1 MRKTITVF
9 LLMMIALT
17 SCNFPLTKP
26 PQDNNLIAT
35 KVAETLSAAQTA
47 AVPTPQPIVTQET
60 IPPAASPSLTPE
72 PTFTATPTATET
84 APATDPALTLGSPGF
99 SDTFT
104 DGVSF
109 GLTSPYEDP
118 NVIIKV
124 ENGAMVFKSLALN
137 GGYRWR
143 LVPRNTK
150 NQYLEGVFK
159 TISCSGS
166 DEYGLVLRAPTLDN
180 GIGYYFAVSCDGFYS
195 FIRWDGFGY
204 EKRTLLNWTAE
215 SKLLTGENQVNRLGV
230 MAKNNIFSLYING
243 HLVKELTDNSIPEQ
257 GYIGAYVSAINDP
270 GFTINVEEIKL
281 WTLQ

>member
-47 AVPTPQPIVTQET
+47 VVPTPQPIVTQET

-72 PTFTATPTATET
+72 PTFTVTPTATET

-118 NVIIKV
+118 QMIIKV
-124 ENGAMVFKSLALN
+124 ENGAMVFRSLAIR
-137 GGYRWR
+137 GGKRWR
-143 LVPRNTK
+143 LTSRNPQ
-150 NQYLEGVFK
+150 NLYLEGKFR

-166 DEYGLVLRAPTLDN
+166 DQYGLVFRAPTYSD
-180 GIGYYFAVSCDGFYS
+180 GIGYYFGASCNGQYYFL
-195 FIRWDGFGY
+195 RWDSAGSH
-204 EKRTLLNWTAE
+204 TLVDWTTE
-215 SKLLTGENQVNRLGV
+215 PKILSGTNQVNRLGV
-230 MAKNNIFSLYING
+230 MAKNDTFRLYING
-243 HLVKELTDNSIPEQ
+243 HLVKELTDDGIPAK
-257 GYIGAYVSAINDP
+257 GFIGAFASAFEDP
-270 GFTINVEEIKL
+270 GFTVNLEDISL